1 MSKGMFR
8 TVSRLRSGYATDEVD
23 EFFDLAR
30 RVYEGHDGETLT
42 GRDVRAMAFDF
53 VRGGYSTGA
62 VDAALD
68 RLEAAFVA
76 RTRQVF
82 VAAHGQQAWMD
93 QLADGARTLYGRL
106 TRPEGE
112 RFAFAHRGAP
122 GYEPADVDAL
132 CQRLVAYFDS
142 GEPLTAQQV
151 RSTTF
156 RRRTGT
162 KGYAEGP
169 VDAFCD
175 RAVEVLLGVE

>member
-8 TVSRLRSGYATDEVD
+8 TVSKLHSGYATQEVD

-30 RVYEGHDGETLT
+30 RAYEGEATEKLT
-42 GRDVRAMAFDF
+42 GREVRATAFDV

-76 RTRQVF
+76 RTRQEF
-82 VAAHGQQAWMD
+82 VAAHGQQAWMV

-106 TRPEGE
+106 TRPDGE
-112 RFAFAHRGAP
+112 RFAPAHRGAA

-132 CQRLVAYFDS
+132 CRRLVAYFDR
-142 GEPLTAQQV
+142 GEPLTAQEV
-151 RSTTF
+151 RSATF
-156 RRRTGT
+156 RRRHGA
-162 KGYAEGP
+162 KGYGEAP
-169 VDAFCD
+169 VDAFFD

>member
-1 MSKGMFR
+1 MSNGMFR

-30 RVYEGHDGETLT
+30 RAYEGQAAETLT
-42 GRDVRAMAFDF
+42 GRDVRAMAFDV

-76 RTRQVF
+76 RSRQEF
-82 VAAHGQQAWMD
+82 VAARGQQAWME

-106 TRPEGE
+106 TRPDGE
-112 RFAFAHRGAP
+112 KFLTAHRGGP

-132 CQRLVAYFDS
+132 CGGLVAYFDR
-142 GEPLTAQQV
+142 GEPLTAQEV
-151 RSTTF
+151 RSATF
-156 RRRTGT
+156 RRRGGP

-169 VDAFCD
+169 VDAFFD

>member
-1 MSKGMFR
+1 MNKGMFR

-30 RVYEGHDGETLT
+30 RAYEDQLAEPLS
-42 GRDVRAMAFDF
+42 GRDVRAMAFEI

-76 RTRQVF
+76 RNRQEF
-82 VAAHGQQAWMD
+82 VAARGQQAWME

-106 TRPEGE
+106 TRPDGE
-112 RFAFAHRGAP
+112 KFAPARRAEP
-122 GYEPADVDAL
+122 GYEPTDVDAL
-132 CQRLVAYFDS
+132 CHRLVAYFDR
-142 GEPLTAQQV
+142 GEPLTAREV
-151 RSTTF
+151 RSATF
-156 RRRTGT
+156 RRRGGA

>member
-1 MSKGMFR
+1 MSNAMFR

-30 RVYEGHDGETLT
+30 QAYEGHGDQPMT
-42 GRDVRAMAFDF
+42 GRDVRAMAFEV

-68 RLEAAFVA
+68 RLEAAFIA
-76 RTRQVF
+76 RARQEF
-82 VAAHGQQAWMD
+82 VAANGQQQWMD
-93 QLADGARTLYGRL
+93 QLADGARSLYGRL
-106 TRPEGE
+106 TRPDGQKFAPARRGE
-112 RFAFAHRGAP
+112 P

-132 CQRLVAYFDS
+132 CQRLVAYFDR

-151 RSTTF
+151 RSATF
-156 RRRTGT
+156 RRRPAG
-162 KGYAEGP
+162 KGYGEGP

>member
-30 RVYEGHDGETLT
+30 RVYEGQDAQTLA

-53 VRGGYSTGA
+53 IRGGYATGA

-76 RTRQVF
+76 RTRQEF

-106 TRPEGE
+106 TRPDGQK
-112 RFAFAHRGAP
+112 FGSAHRGGP

-132 CQRLVAYFDS
+132 CHRLVAYFDS
-142 GEPLTAQQV
+142 GEPLTAQEV
-151 RSTTF
+151 RSATF
-156 RRRTGT
+156 RRRSGA

>member
-8 TVSRLRSGYATDEVD
+8 TVSKLRSGYATDEVD

-30 RVYEGHDGETLT
+30 RAYEGQAEEELT
-42 GRDVRAMAFDF
+42 GRDVRATAFEV
-53 VRGGYSTGA
+53 VRGGYATGA

-76 RTRQVF
+76 RARQQF
-82 VAAHGQQAWMD
+82 VAEHGQQAWMD

-106 TRPEGE
+106 TRPDGE
-112 RFAFAHRGAP
+112 KFSPAHRGQH

-132 CQRLVAYFDS
+132 CHRLVAYFDS
-142 GEPLTAQQV
+142 GAPLTAQEI
-151 RSTTF
+151 RSSTF
-156 RRRTGT
+156 RRRGGS
-162 KGYAEGP
+162 KGYGEAA

>member
-1 MSKGMFR
+1 MSKGMFT

-30 RVYEGHDGETLT
+30 EAYEGRGAEKLT
-42 GRDVRAMAFDF
+42 GRDVRATAFD
-53 VRGGYSTGA
+53 VLRGGYSTGA

-76 RTRQVF
+76 RTRQEF
-82 VAAHGQQAWMD
+82 VAAHGQQAWME

-106 TRPEGE
+106 TRPDGQK
-112 RFAFAHRGAP
+112 FAPAHRGEH

-132 CQRLVAYFDS
+132 CRRLVAYFDR
-142 GEPLTAQQV
+142 GDPLTAQEV
-151 RSTTF
+151 RSATF
-156 RRRTGT
+156 RRRGGA
-162 KGYAEGP
+162 KGYGEGP

>member
-1 MSKGMFR
+1 MSKGMFK
-8 TVSRLRSGYATDEVD
+8 TVSRLRSGYVTDEVD

-30 RVYEGHDGETLT
+30 SAYEGHGEPLT
-42 GRDVRAMAFDF
+42 GRDVRAMAFE
-53 VRGGYSTGA
+53 VVHGGYATGA

-76 RTRQVF
+76 RTRQEF

-106 TRPEGE
+106 TRPDGE
-112 RFAFAHRGAP
+112 KFAPARRGDA
-122 GYEPADVDAL
+122 GYEPAEVDAV
-132 CQRLVAYFDS
+132 CHRLVAYFDR
-142 GEPLTAQQV
+142 GETLTAQDV
-151 RSTTF
+151 RSATF
-156 RRRTGT
+156 HRRKAA

-169 VDAFCD
+169 VDAFLN

>member
-1 MSKGMFR
+1 MSNGMFR

-30 RVYEGHDGETLT
+30 RAYEGLVAEPLT
-42 GRDVRAMAFDF
+42 GRDVRSMAFDI
-53 VRGGYSTGA
+53 VRGGYATAA

-68 RLEAAFVA
+68 RLEAAFIA
-76 RTRQVF
+76 RSRQEF
-82 VAAHGQQAWMD
+82 VTEQGQRAWME

-106 TRPEGE
+106 TRPDGQK
-112 RFAFAHRGAP
+112 FAPARRGQAA
-122 GYEPADVDAL
+122 YDPADVDAL
-132 CQRLVAYFDS
+132 CHRLVEYFDS
-142 GEPLTAQQV
+142 GQPLTAQEV
-151 RSTTF
+151 RSATF
-156 RRRTGT
+156 RRRSGT

>member
-30 RVYEGHDGETLT
+30 RAYEGREVEMLT
-42 GRDVRAMAFDF
+42 GSDVRAMAFDF
-53 VRGGYSTGA
+53 VRGGYAPTE

-76 RTRQVF
+76 RTRQEF
-82 VAAHGQQAWMD
+82 VAAHGQQAWME

-112 RFAFAHRGAP
+112 RFARAHHGGP
-122 GYEPADVDAL
+122 GYEPKDVDDL
-132 CQRLVAYFDS
+132 CSRLVAYFDR
-142 GEPLTAQQV
+142 GEPLTAHEV
-151 RSTTF
+151 RALSF
-156 RRRTGT
+156 RRRTGA

-169 VDAFCD
+169 VDSFCD